1 MTNASRTTFLGSALT
16 ALVLSIAPPAF
27 AADGQVPDA
36 VPAPV
41 SRATAPDSVSI
52 VPSAEGIHILDI
64 SSNTI
69 TLASGGTFIYTVDTP
84 EGQGR
89 TTLEV
94 KSVDQL
100 LKEITAKDGS
110 TQTYTVEDS
119 QGAQKRPTD
128 RVVPGDVLTVTAG
141 HKTHH
146 YTIDIVKGAVR
157 GRLELQQKEITAN
170 ATSDVV
176 VNFTAGMRSPASDV
190 RVKVPRGIRAT
201 MDNTTVNVIGRG
213 EVKLSGLATQSVGRV
228 GAGYRFQRVGT
239 ATIEGLQDGGQIITF
254 HGLDLRPSNG
264 VDLQIRFTHVSVKQ
278 GSYSFE
284 ASYTTS
290 EPEELTSP
298 AAAAILQVVKTVS
311 DLHRVLDKSLTYRET
326 PDTYTKA
333 RFRWTTPQHAASV
346 RLLQSTDRGA
356 TWTQSKATVD
366 SRTGEVEVEDLTPDT
381 EYNFKLDVR
390 GGRTNGESNVAS
402 FYTGKLN
409 AKLMGAKGD
418 GLADDT
424 EAINRAIRYLH
435 EIGGGTLLFE
445 NGTFNVRTVHLLS
458 NVYLYVGK
466 DATISAIKGADAP
479 EALYFSDKAYRSG
492 TSPTDPGPY
501 EDPENYTT
509 KQDVGHTYFRN
520 SMFFGERVDNVKII
534 GNGRITGNGNI
545 VTTDKVMDNA
555 PDLRADKMVT
565 LKLSTNVEFGGLNN
579 GLDLWYEETDSP
591 TTDQPYYIK
600 SLAKDGI
607 TESKQTDISNMLKV
621 DNAGHFALLATGT
634 DQINTHDF
642 YYDKGKG
649 GQARDVF
656 DFMQSSYV
664 TVKNIYAKGT
674 SDDIV
679 KPGSDSSL
687 GFTRPATDFYV
698 RNVIGD
704 TNCNLF
710 QIGSETA
717 DDIRNAYVD
726 NIYVL
731 AGNKAGFS
739 ISTNDGATVENIYL
753 NSGKTGPVHHQAQ
766 MRRTRAPFFISI
778 SNRGRVI
785 GGQAQRTKFMEN
797 GVQRDELLSTNVNIG
812 HVRNVHIKD
821 VNIEEVYG
829 GSQYSDP
836 SKRWVP
842 YTNQNKA
849 TPIIAGYKVGE
860 GGPTLPDGRT
870 IGYVENVTFE
880 NVNLL
885 VKGGNSYEDSQ
896 ISPPELG
903 VGKYNVA
910 DFGVQPSYGFWAR
923 HVQGLSFKNVTTN
936 FESNDDRYAFVL
948 DDVKNAELDGLTI
961 VRGTNNPSV
970 IQLKNASNITLRDSA
985 FYDGTWGEELTPLQD
1000 LTNVTVP
1007 DAQAYPPIV
1016 KDPHNIAI
1024 QLKRSGHENVTGLD
1038 TQSRVVTTVLGS
1050 TVADLTTQIESTD
1063 GTAQTYTVA
1072 DPDGRPKSADASLDT
1087 GDTLVVTAEDGTTRV
1102 EYRIVVTPDL
1112 VIEGESQLGFVV
1124 RSVPSITLSTSSTNG
1139 RTYLQTSSVPA
1150 GEWIQFLVDVP
1161 VAGTYDVLYQYK
1173 TNTSGRATV
1182 QAYVDGA
1189 ARGAAVDQNSSTANQ
1204 YVPVNLG
1211 RLTFADAGQHPVRF
1225 EAVKS
1230 GSIVIDYI
1238 KLTRVVGGQARSAA
1252 HSKA

>member
-1 MTNASRTTFLGSALT
+1 MTNATRAIFLASALA
-16 ALVLSIAPPAF
+16 ALVLSISPPAL
-27 AADGQVPDA
+27 AAGGRLPDA
-36 VPAPV
+36 APVAAPAPV
-41 SRATAPDSVSI
+41 SRDTVPDSVAV
-52 VPSAEGIHILDI
+52 VPSAEGIHVLDV
-64 SSNTI
+64 SSSII
-69 TLASGGTFIYTVDTP
+69 TLASGDTFIYTVDTP

-94 KSVDQL
+94 KTVDQL
-100 LKEITAKDGS
+100 LNEITAKDGS
-110 TQTYTVEDS
+110 AQTYTVEDS
-119 QGAQKRPTD
+119 QGAQKQATD

-141 HKTHH
+141 HTTHQ

-157 GRLELQQKEITAN
+157 GQLELQHDAITAN
-170 ATSDVV
+170 TASDVV
-176 VNFTAGMRSPASDV
+176 LNFTSGMRSPATDV

-213 EVKLSGLATQSVGRV
+213 EVRLSGLATQSVGRV
-228 GAGYRFQRVGT
+228 AAGYRFQQVGT
-239 ATIEGLQDGGQIITF
+239 ATIEDARDGSQVITF
-254 HGLDLRPSNG
+254 RGLDLRPSNG
-264 VDLQIRFTHVSVKQ
+264 ADLQIRFTHVSVKQ

-290 EPEELTSP
+290 EPEKLRSP
-298 AAAAILQVVKTVS
+298 AVTATLQAVKTVS
-311 DLHRVLDKSLTYRET
+311 DFRRVLDKSLTYRET

-333 RFRWTTPQHAASV
+333 RLRWTAPQHAVSV
-346 RLLQSTDRGA
+346 RLLQSTDQGA
-356 TWTQSKATVD
+356 TWTQSNATVD
-366 SRTGEVEVEDLTPDT
+366 RRAGEVEVKGLTPNT
-381 EYNFKLDVR
+381 EYDFKLDVR
-390 GGRTNGESNVAS
+390 GGENHGESNVAS
-402 FYTGKLN
+402 FFAGKLN
-409 AKLMGAKGD
+409 AKLMGVKGD

-424 EAINRAIRYLH
+424 EAINRAIRYLN

-458 NVYLYVGK
+458 NVYLYVDR
-466 DATISAIKGADAP
+466 DATVSAIKGADAP

-565 LKLSTNVEFGGLNN
+565 LKLSTNVEFGGLDN
-579 GLDLWYEETDSP
+579 GLDLWYEETNSP

-600 SLAKDGI
+600 SLRKDGT
-607 TESKQTDISNMLKV
+607 TESKQTDISNMLRV

-634 DQINTHDF
+634 DHINTHDF

-656 DFMQSSYV
+656 DYMGSSYV
-664 TVKNIYAKGT
+664 TARNIYAKGT

-698 RNVIGD
+698 RNIIGD

-785 GGQAQRTKFMEN
+785 GGQAQRTKFWEN

-860 GGPTLPDGRT
+860 GGPALPDGRT

-880 NVNLL
+880 NVNVL

-896 ISPPELG
+896 VSPPELG

-936 FESNDDRYAFVL
+936 FERNDDRYAFVL
-948 DDVKNAELDGLTI
+948 DDVKNAELDGLTM
-961 VRGTNNPSV
+961 VRGRNNPSV
-970 IQLKNASNITLRDSA
+970 IELKNASNITVRNSA
-985 FYDGTWGEELTPLQD
+985 FYDGTWGNELTPLQD
-1000 LTNVTVP
+1000 LTNVTVS
-1007 DAQAYPPIV
+1007 DAQAYPPRV
-1016 KDPHNIAI
+1016 KDPHNTAI
-1024 QLKRSGHENVTGLD
+1024 QLKRSGHENVTDLN
-1038 TQSRVVTTVLGS
+1038 TETMVVTTVLGS
-1050 TVADLTTQIESTD
+1050 TTADLTTQIESTD
-1063 GTAQTYTVA
+1063 GTAQTYAVT
-1072 DPDGRPKSADASLDT
+1072 DPDGRPRSAEALIDT
-1087 GDTLVVTAEDGTTRV
+1087 GDILAVTAEDGMTRA
-1102 EYRIVVTPDL
+1102 EYRIAVSPDL
-1112 VIEGESQLGFVV
+1112 VIEGESQLGSVE

-1161 VAGTYDVLYQYK
+1161 VAGTYDVSYQYK

-1182 QAYVDGA
+1182 QAYVDGVA
-1189 ARGAAVDQNSSTANQ
+1189 SGAAVDQNSSTANQ
-1204 YVPVNLG
+1204 YIPVNLG
-1211 RLTFADAGQHPVRF
+1211 RVTFANAGQHPIRF
-1225 EAVKS
+1225 EAVKP

-1238 KLTRVVGGQARSAA
+1238 KLTKVVGGQAD
-1252 HSKA
+1252 

>member
-1 MTNASRTTFLGSALT
+1 MRIATRTTFLVSAVT
-16 ALVLSIAPPAF
+16 AVVLSIAPPAV
-27 AADGQVPDA
+27 AA
-36 VPAPV
+36 
-41 SRATAPDSVSI
+41 SVSPSV
-52 VPSAEGIHILDI
+52 VPGSVSVVASAEGDHVVAI
-64 SSNTI
+64 SRDTI
-69 TLASGGTFIYTVDTP
+69 TLASGDTFSYTVDTP

-94 KSVDQL
+94 KTVDQL
-100 LKEITAKDGS
+100 FKEITSRDGS
-110 TQTYTVEDS
+110 AQTYTVEDA
-119 QGAQKRPTD
+119 QGVRKQASD
-128 RVVPGDVLTVTAG
+128 RVVSGDVLIVTAG
-141 HKTHH
+141 GRTHR
-146 YTIDIVKGAVR
+146 YTIDVVTGAVR
-157 GRLELQQKEITAN
+157 GRLELGDGEITAD
-170 ATSDVV
+170 TSSEVV
-176 VNFTAGMRSPASDV
+176 VNFTAGMRSPATEV
-190 RVKVPRGIRAT
+190 RVRVPRGIRAT
-201 MDNTTVNVIGRG
+201 MDDTSVNVIGRG
-213 EVKLSGLATQSVGRV
+213 EVTLSGLATQSVGRV
-228 GAGYRFQRVGT
+228 GAGYRFPKVGT
-239 ATIEGLQDGGQIITF
+239 ASIEDARDGGQVITF
-254 HGLDLRPSNG
+254 RGLDLRPSNG
-264 VDLQIRFTHVSVKQ
+264 VDLQIRFRHVSVKQ
-278 GSYSFE
+278 GSYPFG

-290 EPEELTSP
+290 EPERLVSP
-298 AAAAILQVVKTVS
+298 EATATLRVVKTVS
-311 DLHRVLDKSLTYRET
+311 DLHRVLDKSLTYKET
-326 PDTYTKA
+326 PDTYTRA
-333 RFRWTTPQHAASV
+333 RLRWTTPQHAASV
-346 RLLQSTDRGA
+346 RLLQSTDGGK
-356 TWTQSKATVD
+356 TWTPSRARVD
-366 SRTGEVEVEDLTPDT
+366 ARSGDVEVTGLTPQT
-381 EYNFKLDVR
+381 EYDFKLDVR
-390 GGRTNGESNVAS
+390 GGRNHGQSNVAS
-402 FYTGKLN
+402 FYTGKLD

-424 EAINRAIRYLH
+424 DAINRAIRHLN

-458 NVYLYVGK
+458 NVYLYVDK
-466 DATISAIKGADAP
+466 DATISAIRGADAP
-479 EALYFSDKAYRSG
+479 EALFFSDRAYRSG

-555 PDLRADKMVT
+555 ADLRADKMVT
-565 LKLSTNVEFGGLNN
+565 LKLSTNVEFGGLDN
-579 GLDLWYEETDSP
+579 GLDLWYEETGSP
-591 TTDQPYYIK
+591 TTDEPYYIK
-600 SLAKDGI
+600 SLAEDG
-607 TESKQTDISNMLKV
+607 TTASRQMDISNMLKV

-634 DQINTHDF
+634 DHINTHDF

-664 TVKNIYAKGT
+664 TARNIYAKGT

-698 RNVIGD
+698 RNIIGD

-753 NSGKTGPVHHQAQ
+753 NSGRTGPVHHQAQ

-785 GGQAQRTKFMEN
+785 GGKAQRTKFMEN
-797 GVQRDELLSTNVNIG
+797 GVERDELLSTNVNIG
-812 HVRNVHIKD
+812 HVREVHIKD

-849 TPIIAGYKVGE
+849 TPIIAGYQVGE
-860 GGPTLPDGRT
+860 GGPTLPDGRS
-870 IGYVENVTFE
+870 IGYVENVSFE

-896 ISPPELG
+896 VSPPELG

-923 HVQGLSFKNVTTN
+923 HVQGLSLTNVTTN

-948 DDVKNAELDGLTI
+948 DDVKDAKLEGLTM
-961 VRGTNNPSV
+961 VRGKDNPSV
-970 IQLKNASNITLRDSA
+970 IQLKNASNVTLRNSA
-985 FYDGTWGEELTPLQD
+985 FYDGTWGTRLTPLQD
-1000 LTNVTVP
+1000 LTEVTVP
-1007 DAQAYPPIV
+1007 GAQAYPPVV
-1016 KDPHNIAI
+1016 KDPHNTTI
-1024 QLKRSGHENVTGLD
+1024 QLKRNGHENVTSVD
-1038 TQSRVVTTVLGS
+1038 PESRVVTAVLGS
-1050 TVADLTTQIESTD
+1050 TVTDLITQIESTD
-1063 GTAQTYTVA
+1063 GTIQTYVIT
-1072 DPDGRPKSADASLDT
+1072 DSDGRPRSADTLIDT
-1087 GDTLVVTAEDGTTRV
+1087 GDTLVVTAEDGATKG
-1102 EYRIVVTPDL
+1102 EYRIAVTPEL
-1112 VIEGESQLGFVV
+1112 LIEGESQLDAVE
-1124 RSVPSITLSTSSTNG
+1124 RSIPSITLSTSSTNG
-1139 RTYLQTSSVPA
+1139 RTYLQTGSVPA
-1150 GEWIQFLVDVP
+1150 GEWIKFVVDVP
-1161 VAGTYDVLYQYK
+1161 VAGTYDVSYQYK

-1182 QAYVDGA
+1182 QAYLDGVA
-1189 ARGAAVDQNSSTANQ
+1189 KGAVVDQNSSTANQ
-1204 YVPVNLG
+1204 YVPVSLG
-1211 RLTFADAGQHPVRF
+1211 RVTFADAGRHPVRF
-1225 EAVKS
+1225 VAVKP
-1230 GSIVIDYI
+1230 GSIVIDYL
-1238 KLTRVVGGQARSAA
+1238 KLTKVVDGLAG
-1252 HSKA
+1252 